1 MSTLFFNN
9 IISAQALHS
18 LPASEVFIIDARHS
32 LMDLNFGKNAYLE
45 AHIPNAHFLNME
57 TDLSGDKTGENGRH
71 PLPDL
76 DVLAEKL
83 RTLGLRDDMQVVAYD
98 DAAGAM
104 AARVWW
110 LLRAMGFE
118 RVAVLDGG
126 LGAWCKAGF
135 ELNAEIPAPNTNT
148 GTFTRKTSL
157 NHTVTAN
164 DIAAQLP
171 VATLTLV
178 DARAPERYRGEV
190 EPLDPVAGHIPTAHN
205 QFMMNNIDEHGH
217 FKPAELLRAQ
227 WMELLGDTPINTVV
241 NYCGSGVTACHNLL
255 SMHIAGLDV
264 STTGA
269 AIYPGSWSEWCADT
283 HRPMAKHS

>member
-1 MSTLFFNN
+1 MTYTTL
-9 IISAQALHS
+9 
-18 LPASEVFIIDARHS
+18 IDAATLCAHLDDPDWVVIDCRFS
-32 LMDLNFGKNAYLE
+32 LADTEAGRRAYGESHLPGARY
-45 AHIPNAHFLNME
+45 AHLDE
-57 TDLSGDKTGENGRH
+57 DLSGPITPTTGRH
-71 PLPDL
+71 PLPDPAL
-76 DVLAEKL
+76 LAPKL
-83 RTLGLRDDMQVVAYD
+83 SAWGLGDGTQVVAYD

-255 SMHIAGLDV
+255 SMHIAGLDI